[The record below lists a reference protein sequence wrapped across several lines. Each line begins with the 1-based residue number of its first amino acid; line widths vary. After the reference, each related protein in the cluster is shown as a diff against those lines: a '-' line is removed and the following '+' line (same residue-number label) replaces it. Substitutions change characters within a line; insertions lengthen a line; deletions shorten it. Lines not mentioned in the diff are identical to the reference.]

1 MDADEFLL
9 SRVKWQP
16 RIRRDKT
23 EKLSDTVQRLMD
35 SRISPARTK
44 LRPVIELWNQ
54 MLSADMQKH
63 CRIAGLKG
71 RVLEVTTDSPSYGH
85 ELRLCSEELIR
96 EIQQNCPASK
106 VEKIKFVIGR
116 I

>member
-9 SRVKWQP
+9 NRVKWQP
-16 RIRRDKT
+16 KKRWDRT
-23 EKLSDTVQRLMD
+23 EILSDTVQRLMD
-35 SRISPARTK
+35 NQISPARAK
-44 LRPVIELWNQ
+44 LGPVVELWSK
-54 MLSADMQKH
+54 MLPADMQQH
-63 CRIAGLKG
+63 CKIVGLKG
-71 RVLEVTTDSPSYGH
+71 RVLEVMTDSPSYGH